1 MKPWAQYVI
10 AFMIFCHGFVY
21 VRIGSMLPAPV
32 KGWKGSSWLFGDG
45 IGNLQLI
52 LCCREGGRVD
62 TKHDSRGGNYKETR
76 IRTARYLAA
85 KGNSSNMCGEA
96 ALAGMTFFRDTPQ
109 G

>member
-10 AFMIFCHGFVY
+10 AFMIFCRGFVY

-32 KGWKGSSWLFGDG
+32 KGWKGSSLLFGDG

-62 TKHDSRGGNYKETR
+62 TKHDSPWRK
-76 IRTARYLAA
+76 
-85 KGNSSNMCGEA
+85 
-96 ALAGMTFFRDTPQ
+96 PQ
-109 G
+109 GDPNTPPHISQPRETPATCAVRPRSRG